1 MEDRK
6 KHSFKAWVLATRPW
20 SFPASAMPV
29 LVTLVYLGWC
39 GYAIDWMSGIWALL
53 NIVVFHAAGN
63 TWSDY
68 FDYKRGVDREDTI
81 GGMSIVSGE
90 FQACEIK
97 RLAWCLLSVAV
108 VAGVLLML
116 HVGLPVL
123 YFGLAGCVLILL
135 YPWLKY
141 HALGDLDIFLTYS
154 VLPILGTSYVVTGDL
169 RTESIW
175 LMLPIGLITVGI
187 LHVNNAR
194 DIEQDSRAGIKTF
207 AMLIGKKA
215 SVYFYLVELLL
226 PFVCILVAA
235 ICGAMPW
242 WSLVVVI
249 ALKPALDNCRAML
262 RFPTEGMKALIG
274 IDEKTAQLQLM
285 FSLLL
290 SISLF
295 VAAIL

>member
-1 MEDRK
+1 MNNK
-6 KHSFKAWVLATRPW
+6 KHGFKAWLLATRPW

-29 LVTLVYLGWC
+29 LATLAYLFWRGHEINWLT
-39 GYAIDWMSGIWALL
+39 GVWALL
-53 NIVVFHAAGN
+53 NIIVFHAAGN

-68 FDYKRGVDREDTI
+68 YDYKRGVDREDAI

-97 RLAWCLLSVAV
+97 RLAWILLVIAV
-108 VAGVLLML
+108 VAGIGLML
-116 HVGLPVL
+116 VAGLPVL
-123 YFGLAGCVLILL
+123 YFGLAGCALIVL

-154 VLPILGTSYVVTGDL
+154 VLPILGTSYVATGAL
-169 RTESIW
+169 NYETFW

-187 LHVNNAR
+187 LHVNNTR

-207 AMLIGKKA
+207 AMLVGKRV
-215 SVYFYLVELLL
+215 SVVLYIVELML
-226 PFVCILVAA
+226 PFVCVLVAA
-235 ICGAMPW
+235 IYGAMPW
-242 WSLVVVI
+242 WSLVVLV

-262 RFPTEGMKALIG
+262 KLPAEGMKALIG
-274 IDEKTAQLQLM
+274 VDEKTAQLQLM

-290 SISLF
+290 SLSLF
-295 VAAIL
+295 ITAML

>member
-1 MEDRK
+1 MNNK
-6 KHSFKAWVLATRPW
+6 KHGFKAWLLATRPW

-29 LVTLVYLGWC
+29 LATLAYLFWRGHEINWLT
-39 GYAIDWMSGIWALL
+39 GVWALL
-53 NIVVFHAAGN
+53 NIIVFHAAGN

-68 FDYKRGVDREDTI
+68 YDYKRGVDREDAI

-97 RLAWCLLSVAV
+97 RLAWILLVIAV
-108 VAGVLLML
+108 VAGIGLML
-116 HVGLPVL
+116 VAGLPVL
-123 YFGLAGCVLILL
+123 YFGLAGCALIVL

-154 VLPILGTSYVVTGDL
+154 VLPILGTSYVATGTL
-169 RTESIW
+169 NYETLW

-187 LHVNNAR
+187 LHVNNTR

-207 AMLIGKKA
+207 AMLVGKRV
-215 SVYFYLVELLL
+215 SVVLYIAELML
-226 PFVCILVAA
+226 PFVCVLIAA
-235 ICGAMPW
+235 IYGAMPW
-242 WSLVVVI
+242 WSLVVLV

-262 RFPTEGMKALIG
+262 KLPAEGMKALIG
-274 IDEKTAQLQLM
+274 VDEKTAQLQLM

-290 SISLF
+290 SLSLF
-295 VAAIL
+295 ITAIL

>member
-1 MEDRK
+1 MNNK
-6 KHSFKAWVLATRPW
+6 KHGFKAWLLATRPW

-29 LVTLVYLGWC
+29 LATLAYLFWH
-39 GYAIDWMSGIWALL
+39 GYEINWLTGVWALL
-53 NIVVFHAAGN
+53 NIIVFHAAGN

-68 FDYKRGVDREDTI
+68 YDYKRGVDREDAI

-97 RLAWCLLSVAV
+97 RLAWILLVIAV
-108 VAGVLLML
+108 VAGIGLML
-116 HVGLPVL
+116 VAGLPVL
-123 YFGLAGCVLILL
+123 YFGLAGCALIVL

-154 VLPILGTSYVVTGDL
+154 VLPILGTSYVATGAL
-169 RTESIW
+169 NYETLW

-187 LHVNNAR
+187 LHVNNTR

-207 AMLIGKKA
+207 AMLVGKRV
-215 SVYFYLVELLL
+215 SVVLYIVELML
-226 PFVCILVAA
+226 PFVCVLVAA
-235 ICGAMPW
+235 IYGAMPW
-242 WSLVVVI
+242 WSLVVLV

-262 RFPTEGMKALIG
+262 KLPAEGMKALIG
-274 IDEKTAQLQLM
+274 VDEKTAQLQLM

-290 SISLF
+290 SLSLF
-295 VAAIL
+295 ITAML